1 MKKWIFLL
9 CLSGILSSC
18 NTEDVEFRNT
28 AFQTLKNDVFWKA
41 ESYQAH
47 LTQNGNVI
55 IEGVLGLEKV
65 TLETASSAEQTFTLG
80 SDDVSKAYFEDSSS
94 DNTASFYTGTNKG
107 TGQIVITEFNSENNT
122 ISGTF
127 KFTAVNKDEADVE
140 NPKISFTEG
149 VFYKVPITA
158 EEMF

>member
-1 MKKWIFLL
+1 MKKWILL
-9 CLSGILSSC
+9 FSLMGILLSC
-18 NTEDVEFRNT
+18 TAEDVKFNNT
-28 AFQTLKNDVFWKA
+28 AFQTLKNDVFWRA
-41 ESYQAH
+41 ESFHAY

-55 IEGVLGLEKV
+55 IEGSMGFEKV
-65 TLETASSAEQTFTLG
+65 TLETASSAEQTFALG
-80 SDDVSKAYFEDSSS
+80 TDDVSKAYFGDSSS